1 MLLFFMRHAETEINP
16 TKNDIDRELTSTGII
31 QAKGA
36 GKFLSKYQIDKM
48 IVSYTKRTM
57 QTADI
62 LQETI
67 SVNDKEIISQL
78 YEGNED
84 DIIDLLLLQNN
95 TYKNILIVGH
105 NPIIFLTTLKLME
118 QNSSDYETIS
128 QSIMHPAKIIVLEF
142 AGIQN
147 WQGLDHAKGNLIEI
161 FTH

>member
-16 TKNDIDRELTSTGII
+16 IKNDIDRELTQTGII

-36 GKFLSKYQIDKM
+36 AKFLSKYQIDKM
-48 IVSYTKRTM
+48 IVSYAKRTM

-95 TYKNILIVGH
+95 KRKNILIVGH
-105 NPIIFLTTLKLME
+105 NPTIFLTTLKLME
-118 QNSSDYETIS
+118 QNSSDYDTVS

-142 AGIQN
+142 VGIQN
-147 WQGLDHAKGNLIEI
+147 WQELDFTKGNLVK
-161 FTH
+161 TSTT